1 LGNLPLQ
8 GQERVLLQ
16 PGTLIAGRYEIHS
29 PLASGGN
36 GLVYSATDRTTE
48 KRVAIKI
55 LGPHMLNERAAREK
69 MRLEAIVAG
78 RVESEHI
85 VQVSDAGVDTA
96 TGIPFLVMELL
107 KGQDLQHHV
116 EQRGPLETALALEY
130 LRQVASGL
138 DKAHGWRDHDGQ
150 AAPIVHRDL
159 KPENLFLT
167 HREDGGPLVKIL
179 DFGLA
184 KVLSVS
190 ATLST
195 EVRGTPLYMA
205 PEQLSQTP
213 VTPAT
218 DIWALGLIAFF
229 FLTAKSYWLTGQDD
243 RTTLPAVLKE
253 VADGAHCPAR
263 ARLCDLGSSIDLP
276 EAFDEWFSRC
286 VNQNPSLRFQFA
298 GEAIKAL
305 GVALDR
311 PSVSSPFAAAGI
323 SRVSTSVPTAA
334 AASHPDSRLD
344 QPSAP
349 SSISA
354 NVATDDTAHPKRAPL
369 IRIVVAALVV
379 LVAAIVVL
387 SMRRERPDAPPIAD
401 SPAATQAP
409 AQSAPE
415 PVPEAPASASADLPS
430 ANLAPRASTVPDR
443 PEAKAPPE
451 AKSPR
456 AQTTVSG
463 ATAPP
468 RAAPVTNVSSVRNSP
483 GSSRSASDAV
493 ARASASS
500 GATAAAA
507 PSSRDGSLAPIPSAP
522 RAPRDPADHR

>member
-1 LGNLPLQ
+1 M
-8 GQERVLLQ
+8 LQ

-116 EQRGPLETALALEY
+116 EQRGPLETALALEC

-138 DKAHGWRDHDGQ
+138 DKAHGWKDHDGQ

-218 DIWALGLIAFF
+218 DIWALGLIVFF
-229 FLTAKSYWLTGQDD
+229 FLTAKSYWLTGQDE
-243 RTTLPAVLKE
+243 RTTLPAVIKE

-263 ARLCDLGSSIDLP
+263 ARLRAIGSSIELP

-286 VNQNPSLRFQFA
+286 VNQNPSLRFQSA

-311 PSVSSPFAAAGI
+311 PSVSSPLAAAGI
-323 SRVSTSVPTAA
+323 SRVSTSVPSTAA
-334 AASHPDSRLD
+334 ASQPDSRLD

-354 NVATDDTAHPKRAPL
+354 NLATDDTAHPKRAPL

-379 LVAAIVVL
+379 LVAAILVL
-387 SMRRERPDAPPIAD
+387 AMRRERPDAAPVAD

-409 AQSAPE
+409 AHSAPE
-415 PVPEAPASASADLPS
+415 PLPEVPASASADLPS
-430 ANLAPRASTVPDR
+430 ANLAPSANTVPDR
-443 PEAKAPPE
+443 PEAK
-451 AKSPR
+451 SLR

-463 ATAPP
+463 ATPTQ
-468 RAAPVTNVSSVRNSP
+468 RATPVTNVSSVRNSP
-483 GSSRSASDAV
+483 GASRAASDAS
-493 ARASASS
+493 ARVSASS
-500 GATAAAA
+500 SAKATPA
-507 PSSRDGSLAPIPSAP
+507 PALSSRDGSPAAIPSAP